1 MTNFKTLTDTELE
14 IYISNPDALYPDAA
28 KQEREARQRK
38 RYQYGITP
46 SDSTIPE
53 NDKTQSTTKVHGVIE
68 LERKS
73 AANPDIIL
81 AFDHRTEISA
91 DARYIAGKIVKHM
104 WVILVLLPFVLAVL
118 YRILTA
124 IGRH

>member
-14 IYISNPDALYPDAA
+14 IYISNPDALYSDAA

-73 AANPDIIL
+73 VANPDIIL
-81 AFDHRTEISA
+81 AFDQRTEVSA
-91 DARYIAGKIVKHM
+91 DAKYIAGGIVKHLWIIFIVM
-104 WVILVLLPFVLAVL
+104 PLIIGILWA
-118 YRILTA
+118 ILSQMK
-124 IGRH
+124 

>member
-1 MTNFKTLTDTELE
+1 MTNFKTLSDTELE

-118 YRILTA
+118 YGILTA

>member
-1 MTNFKTLTDTELE
+1 
-14 IYISNPDALYPDAA
+14 LYPDAA

-118 YRILTA
+118 YGILTA